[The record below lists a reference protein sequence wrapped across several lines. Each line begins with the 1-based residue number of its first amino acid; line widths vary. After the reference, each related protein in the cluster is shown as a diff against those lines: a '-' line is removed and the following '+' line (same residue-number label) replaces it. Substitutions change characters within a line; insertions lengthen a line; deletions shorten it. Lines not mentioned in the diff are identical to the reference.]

1 MSANSTGP
9 LKVTIGPSSNSATL
23 QKFFVRWKR
32 AIGNHV
38 FCALR
43 AFLKLEEKRSRGLIG
58 SWYELKRHLID
69 QAVGDF
75 IQQMAGQH
83 SA

>member
-1 MSANSTGP
+1 M
-9 LKVTIGPSSNSATL
+9 L

-32 AIGNHV
+32 AIRNHV

-43 AFLKLEEKRSRGLIG
+43 AFLKLEARRFRGLIA
-58 SWYELKRHLID
+58 SWYGLKRHLID
-69 QAVGDF
+69 QPVGGF